1 MSEAR
6 REPPCRAGAPATP
19 ARRQACGS
27 LATTAAL
34 AATGLWL
41 LRPAV
46 AADRMPEISL
56 RASDGQPVL
65 ADGAPGRATYID
77 FWASWCAPCKLSFPW
92 MNEMHE
98 ALSGAGL
105 RIVAVNLDRREA
117 DAQRFLQQTPARF
130 AVAMDPAADT
140 ARLLAIPTMPTSM
153 LVAPDRR
160 VLFTHRGFRLEDRAD
175 LERRLRGALG

>member
-1 MSEAR
+1 MSETR
-6 REPPCRAGAPATP
+6 RQPRSGACVPATP
-19 ARRQACGS
+19 SRRQACGG
-27 LATTAAL
+27 LAITTAL
-34 AATGLWL
+34 AATGLWP

-46 AADRMPEISL
+46 AADRLPELTL

-65 ADGAPGRATYID
+65 ADGGPGRATYID

-98 ALSGAGL
+98 QLSGAGL
-105 RIVAVNLDRREA
+105 RIVAINLDRREA

-140 ARLLAIPTMPTSM
+140 ARLLAIPTLPTSM
-153 LVAPDRR
+153 LVTPDRR
-160 VLFTHRGFRLEDRAD
+160 VLFTHRGFRLEDRPD